1 MPTRINKPKPL
12 AGAGESWV
20 DRITLGLFRP
30 RHGRLDPR
38 TLPDYLKRDMGFLDG
53 RGPSNKG
60 C

>member
-1 MPTRINKPKPL
+1 MPTRISKSRPL
-12 AGAGESWV
+12 SAKGGGWI
-20 DRITLGLFRP
+20 DRLTMGLLRP
-30 RHGRLDPR
+30 RRLRLDPR

>member
-1 MPTRINKPKPL
+1 MPTRINKPRLL

-20 DRITLGLFRP
+20 ARITLGLFRS
-30 RHGRLDPR
+30 RHVRLDPR

-53 RGPSNKG
+53 RGPGNKG